1 MAQRNSQAKGS
12 TGKHQD
18 TLKTALINLSQLEYC
33 RAWSNNTGVGR
44 DLKSERIIR
53 FGLKGSSDI
62 IGIYKGR
69 FLAVEIKTG
78 NAVQSDQ
85 QKKFQKMV
93 CKLGGIYVVIR
104 DTNVEQI
111 NMIVE
116 QGYGALV

>member
-1 MAQRNSQAKGS
+1 M
-12 TGKHQD
+12 
-18 TLKTALINLSQLEYC
+18 
-33 RAWSNNTGVGR
+33 GR

-116 QGYGALV
+116 QSYKKDGG